1 MMKSESQLLVQAI
14 NNLKPKSEFVL
25 TNDDYSTI
33 EWHVLEGTA
42 PTQAELDA
50 ALKQVKIDDANADK
64 SRLDARNALLAK
76 LGITS
81 DELSILLG

>member
-1 MMKSESQLLVQAI
+1 MKSETQLLVDAI
-14 NNLKPKSEFVL
+14 RKLKPTSEFIIS
-25 TNDDYSTI
+25 DGDYSTI

-42 PTQAELDA
+42 PTQAEIDA
-50 ALKQVKIDDANADK
+50 AIKQVKIDDANVDK
-64 SRLDARNALLAK
+64 SRLDARNALLAR

>member
-1 MMKSESQLLVQAI
+1 MKSETQLLVDAI
-14 NNLKPKSEFVL
+14 RKLKPTSEFIIS
-25 TNDDYSTI
+25 DSDYSTI
-33 EWHVLEGTA
+33 EWHVLDGAA

-50 ALKQVKIDDANADK
+50 AIKQVKIDDANAEK
-64 SRLDARNALLAK
+64 SRLDARNALLTK

>member
-1 MMKSESQLLVQAI
+1 MKSQSQYLVDAI
-14 NNLKPKSEFVL
+14 RKLKPSSEFVIR
-25 TNDDYSTI
+25 DGDYSTI

-50 ALKQVKIDDANADK
+50 AIKQVKIDDANADK

>member
-1 MMKSESQLLVQAI
+1 MKTESQLLIDAI
-14 NNLKPKSEFVL
+14 RKLKPTSEFVI
-25 TNDDYSTI
+25 TDGDYSTI

-42 PTQAELDA
+42 PTQAEIDA
-50 ALKQVKIDDANADK
+50 AIKQVKIDDANVEK

>member
-1 MMKSESQLLVQAI
+1 MKTEIELLVAAI
-14 NNLKPKSEFVL
+14 RKLKPTAEFII
-25 TNDDYSTI
+25 TEADYSTI
-33 EWHVLEGTA
+33 EWHVLEGAA

-50 ALKQVKIDDANADK
+50 AIKQVKIDDSNAEK
-64 SRLDARNALLAK
+64 SRLDAKNALLAK

>member
-1 MMKSESQLLVQAI
+1 MKSQSQYLVDAI
-14 NNLKPKSEFVL
+14 RKLKPSSEFVIR
-25 TNDDYSTI
+25 DGDYSTI

-42 PTQAELDA
+42 PTEAELDA
-50 ALKQVKIDDANADK
+50 AIKQVKIDDANADK

>member
-1 MMKSESQLLVQAI
+1 MKTEIELLVAAI
-14 NNLKPKSEFVL
+14 RKLKPTSEFVIR
-25 TNDDYSTI
+25 DGDYSTI

-42 PTQAELDA
+42 PTQSELDA
-50 ALKQVKIDDANADK
+50 AIKQVKIDDANAEK